1 MGESA
6 GKELFPRRKPGT
18 RLFAYYGQKTTEENR
33 VKGAQLVCKSYRKAG
48 LPAEA
53 VGKIKDPSGKKYS
66 LCDNAG
72 RLAGALSGIGKDEAL
87 TEELARAGYIRFAKD
102 LHALRS
108 FAWTS
113 ADYRKRTGIE
123 SDAFSRKELTA
134 MAEAV
139 LRADCL
145 NYRGGSFS
153 PSLCGT
159 GDVNI
164 LFVPRKVAKEL
175 KATEG
180 FNLEAGSLSGLRKDL
195 IRLKP
200 VMETIAMDLF
210 AGEFGGVDRD
220 FYRRVLAAWCAL
232 AIAAKEP
239 FVLTEGPKVYRSKK
253 AAAKSTPVK
262 KAEKPAE
269 QSVMILPGS
278 AIPAAVLADARK
290 ILPKLSDFGEVDLQ
304 FISKRLTEIQEDG
317 MANNDPG
324 RERTVEELIAE
335 LMGTAKPA
343 KEAAPAPAPAPEP
356 EPAPAPAPEP
366 APVKEA
372 APAPDPSPVDPGWE
386 VTPATAKAAK
396 PAQPAQPE
404 IKNDIEPEWE
414 VSYVQPA
421 AKKPAPAPAPVI
433 PEPAP
438 VIPEPAPVIPE
449 PEAVVVDP
457 SYVAPE
463 PMPFFMQKPEE
474 PAPAPA
480 PVIPEPEAIVV
491 DPSYV
496 APEPMAF
503 FPKAEEKPEE
513 KEPEPIPFYLPE
525 TDIPAPVVLPEP
537 EVIPEPAPVI
547 PEPAPVIPEP
557 EPVPEPAPVVP
568 EPEPAP
574 APAPAPEP
582 VEEPVMDEHEAA
594 VRRRMREILEQNKK
608 KQQEKDDI
616 RRQMEE
622 RRLEVARKQE
632 QRRQEILAKRR
643 ADYEKLL
650 AEQEDLKKV
659 VEENKNAIMGEKKK
673 KRIDAQKRIMDIEDI
688 ILKEYLDLKRGT
700 NDYHTGLTQELY

>member
-1 MGESA
+1 MGKNMGESA

-18 RLFAYYGQKTTEENR
+18 RLFAFYGQKTTEENR

-53 VGKIKDPSGKKYS
+53 VGKVKDPSGKKYS
-66 LCDNAG
+66 LCENAG
-72 RLAGALSGIGKDEAL
+72 RLAGALSGIGRDEAL

-139 LRADCL
+139 LQTDCL

-159 GDVNI
+159 SDVNV
-164 LFVPRKVAKEL
+164 LFVPRKTAKEL
-175 KATEG
+175 KETEG
-180 FNLEAGSLSGLRKDL
+180 FTVETGSLSGLRKDL

-210 AGEFGGVDRD
+210 AGEFGGADRD

-239 FVLTEGPKVYRSKK
+239 FVLAEGPKVYRSKNAPK
-253 AAAKSTPVK
+253 KSSPVK
-262 KAEKPAE
+262 SAEKPAE

-304 FISKRLTEIQEDG
+304 FITKRLTEIQEDG

-356 EPAPAPAPEP
+356 EPAPAPAPAP
-366 APVKEA
+366 APVKDV

-386 VTPATAKAAK
+386 VTPATGKAAK
-396 PAQPAQPE
+396 PVEPE

-414 VSYVQPA
+414 VSYVQPV
-421 AKKPAPAPAPVI
+421 AKKPAPVV

-449 PEAVVVDP
+449 PQEVVVDP

-474 PAPAPA
+474 PVPAPA

-503 FPKAEEKPEE
+503 VPQTEEKPEE

-547 PEPAPVIPEP
+547 PEPEPVIPEPAPVIPE
-557 EPVPEPAPVVP
+557 P

-574 APAPAPEP
+574 APAPEPAPEP
-582 VEEPVMDEHEAA
+582 EPAEEPVMDEHEAA

-673 KRIDAQKRIMDIEDI
+673 KRIDAQRRIMDIEDI

>member
-1 MGESA
+1 MGKNMGESA

-72 RLAGALSGIGKDEAL
+72 RLAGALSGVGRDEAL
-87 TEELARAGYIRFAKD
+87 TEELARAGYIRYVRD

-113 ADYRKRTGIE
+113 GDYRKRTGIE
-123 SDAFSRKELTA
+123 TDAFSRKELTA

-139 LRADCL
+139 MKADCL

-159 GDVNI
+159 GDVNV
-164 LFVPRKVAKEL
+164 LFVARKTAKEL
-175 KATEG
+175 KETEG
-180 FNLEAGSLSGLRKDL
+180 FALETGSLSGLRKDL

-239 FVLTEGPKVYRSKK
+239 FVLAEGPKTYRSKK
-253 AAAKSTPVK
+253 ASAKSTTAK
-262 KAEKPAE
+262 KADKPAE
-269 QSVMILPGS
+269 KNVMILPGS

-290 ILPKLSDFGEVDLQ
+290 VLPKLSEFGEVDLQ
-304 FISKRLTEIQEDG
+304 FITKRLTEIQEDG

-343 KEAAPAPAPAPEP
+343 KEAAPAPAPAPEH
-356 EPAPAPAPEP
+356 EPAPAP

-386 VTPATAKAAK
+386 VTPANGKA
-396 PAQPAQPE
+396 AQPAQPE

-421 AKKPAPAPAPVI
+421 AKPAPAPAPVI

-438 VIPEPAPVIPE
+438 VIPEPAPVVE
-449 PEAVVVDP
+449 PEATVVDP

-480 PVIPEPEAIVV
+480 PVVEPEAIVV

-496 APEPMAF
+496 APEPFAF
-503 FPKAEEKPEE
+503 VPKAEEKPEE

-537 EVIPEPAPVI
+537 EVVPEPAPVI
-547 PEPAPVIPEP
+547 PEPAAVPEP
-557 EPVPEPAPVVP
+557 EPIP

-574 APAPAPEP
+574 APAPAPAPEP
-582 VEEPVMDEHEAA
+582 AEEPVMDEHEAA

-643 ADYEKLL
+643 ADYERLL